1 MEQKNLSYSE
11 ALIAMQSNFKVRH
24 SSWEDSRY
32 LNKDSIVSVAESMSN
47 DWVIDPDP
55 YDQELEDLKYWVFDE
70 LEFNKDRQ
78 SRYYSM
84 ENVRSYFDLWLIV
97 ENNLVNSRKQV
108 SCDEYYKRLLEFVKE
123 NELLK

>member
-24 SSWEDSRY
+24 ATWEDRY
-32 LNKDSIVSVAESMSN
+32 LTSDSIVSVAESMSN

-55 YDQELEDLKYWVFDE
+55 YDPVFEDMKDWVFND
-70 LEFNKDRQ
+70 LGFSKDRQ
-78 SRYYSM
+78 SRYYPQD
-84 ENVRSYFDLWLIV
+84 NIRSYFDLWSII
-97 ENNLVNSRKQV
+97 ENNLVNRHKQV
-108 SCDEYYKRLLEFVKE
+108 SCDEYYKRLLEFIKE